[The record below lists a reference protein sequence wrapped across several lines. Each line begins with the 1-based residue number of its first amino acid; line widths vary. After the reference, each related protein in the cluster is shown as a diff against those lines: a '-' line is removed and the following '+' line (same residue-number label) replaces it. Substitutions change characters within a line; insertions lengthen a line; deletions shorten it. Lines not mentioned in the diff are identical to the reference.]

1 MERRTFLR
9 ATAAALATLGCS
21 ASNSREHEEGDGEV
35 STSDELASL
44 AKATAWINSPALTAA
59 SVRGRVV
66 LVQFCTFTCVNWLR
80 TLPYARAWAEK
91 YRDAGLIV
99 IGAHTPEFSFE
110 HDLANV
116 QRALRDM
123 RVTYPIAVD
132 NESAIWRG
140 FGNQYW
146 PALYL
151 VDSAGRVRHRQF
163 GEGGYVE
170 SERMIQKV
178 LTEAG
183 ARLPD
188 RELVSV
194 DARGIEAAADW
205 ADVKSPET
213 YLGYE
218 KAETFASPDAT
229 PDRPHVYRA
238 PRALSLNQWSLEG
251 DWTIG
256 REFVT
261 SNQQNGRLAFSF
273 HSRDLNVIMGPPG
286 NARAAPFRVLVD
298 GQAPGASHGTDV
310 DERGEGIARE
320 QRVYQLI
327 RQPRPIVDRVFEIVF
342 PEPGVEVFNFTFG

>member
-1 MERRTFLR
+1 MHVRSRWACLRAGSPRRTRRSHARCRMAYGTSRSAATVWSVSCDCRTTRSSATFARLARASNSPTKSANMERRTFLR

-151 VDSAGRVRHRQF
+151 IDSA
-163 GEGGYVE
+163 
-170 SERMIQKV
+170 
-178 LTEAG
+178 
-183 ARLPD
+183 
-188 RELVSV
+188 
-194 DARGIEAAADW
+194 
-205 ADVKSPET
+205 
-213 YLGYE
+213 
-218 KAETFASPDAT
+218 
-229 PDRPHVYRA
+229 
-238 PRALSLNQWSLEG
+238 
-251 DWTIG
+251 
-256 REFVT
+256 
-261 SNQQNGRLAFSF
+261 
-273 HSRDLNVIMGPPG
+273 
-286 NARAAPFRVLVD
+286 
-298 GQAPGASHGTDV
+298 
-310 DERGEGIARE
+310 
-320 QRVYQLI
+320 
-327 RQPRPIVDRVFEIVF
+327 
-342 PEPGVEVFNFTFG
+342 

>member
-21 ASNSREHEEGDGEV
+21 ASNSREHEEGNGEV

-132 NESAIWRG
+132 NESAIVQSGQQLRFKTG
-140 FGNQYW
+140 
-146 PALYL
+146 
-151 VDSAGRVRHRQF
+151 
-163 GEGGYVE
+163 
-170 SERMIQKV
+170 
-178 LTEAG
+178 LT
-183 ARLPD
+183 
-188 RELVSV
+188 REPQTSIPVSIV
-194 DARGIEAAADW
+194 YQQAI
-205 ADVKSPET
+205 T
-213 YLGYE
+213 
-218 KAETFASPDAT
+218 ASPQTLVLFALDEAKQASGSSGAGGSLT
-229 PDRPHVYRA
+229 TSA
-238 PRALSLNQWSLEG
+238 PEASS
-251 DWTIG
+251 DWTK
-256 REFVT
+256 
-261 SNQQNGRLAFSF
+261 
-273 HSRDLNVIMGPPG
+273 
-286 NARAAPFRVLVD
+286 ARCC
-298 GQAPGASHGTDV
+298 
-310 DERGEGIARE
+310 
-320 QRVYQLI
+320 
-327 RQPRPIVDRVFEIVF
+327 
-342 PEPGVEVFNFTFG
+342 